1 MDDDVPIAHEAA
13 LESLVPTMGIVE
25 AEGGSNDALR
35 DALKRY
41 LNFSFNQA
49 PGSPNK
55 SPEWLQDDDS
65 DTSYTAEGL
74 IQQEER
80 TAGVLLLAVV
90 TSVALV
96 FLFALRW
103 RFSPTSLGELAWQ
116 YLEGVQSRREW
127 LAMHPQRSRNIQE
140 HRVPHDMKND
150 GTFGNEFETSNR
162 TSLQSYSHAQGDSSL
177 SSIGIDPT
185 IRRSM
190 SVYVSPPTDI

>member
-1 MDDDVPIAHEAA
+1 MPIAHKAA

-25 AEGGSNDALR
+25 AKGGSNDALR

-41 LNFSFNQA
+41 LNFSFNRA
-49 PGSPNK
+49 SGSRNK
-55 SPEWLQDDDS
+55 SSEWFQNGDS

-74 IQQEER
+74 IQQDER
-80 TAGVLLLAVV
+80 TAGVLLLVV
-90 TSVALV
+90 LTSIAILL
-96 FLFALRW
+96 LFALRW
-103 RFSPTSLGELAWQ
+103 RFSPTSLGELAWR

-127 LAMHPQRSRNIQE
+127 LAMHPQRSQNIPE
-140 HRVPHDMKND
+140 HRVPHDMKYD
-150 GTFGNEFETSNR
+150 GTFGNELETSNR
-162 TSLQSYSHAQGDSSL
+162 TSLQSYSHAQGDSSS